1 MTGGSEVAQKKDGD
15 KPAEDYRE
23 SVRWLLECVQAGEP
37 IRLNCGGEEY
47 RDKKGQTWGK
57 DRFFLGGK
65 AEKGWFQGGVHGTE
79 DPALYIAG
87 RAFSW
92 DGTDTMPGYLFPLP
106 AGHYQVRLHFAD
118 LSYKAAGFQAIGIV
132 IQGKEVL
139 RDFDPMA
146 SGHATAIVMEFP
158 AWAADG
164 LLEVRF
170 TRAPLKLPVTLC
182 AIEIER
188 LE

>member
-1 MTGGSEVAQKKDGD
+1 PLRQTLVDVLSVLGQERKELGSLLELLPSLPTYAGIDAVLASLEDPSKADAALKKLKPQGSDENTKKRFLYLEASLLLAGKKDGD
-15 KPAEDYRE
+15 QRAEDYRE
-23 SVRWLLECVQAGEP
+23 SVRWLLECLQAGEL

-92 DGTDTMPGYLFPLP
+92 D
-106 AGHYQVRLHFAD
+106 
-118 LSYKAAGFQAIGIV
+118 
-132 IQGKEVL
+132 
-139 RDFDPMA
+139 
-146 SGHATAIVMEFP
+146 
-158 AWAADG
+158 
-164 LLEVRF
+164 
-170 TRAPLKLPVTLC
+170 
-182 AIEIER
+182 
-188 LE
+188 